1 MPSGDIATVRTIER
15 DSSTCNLARAGDNV
29 AIGLHGID
37 PGHIVSGGVLCHP
50 DFPVH
55 IASHL
60 ELKILVLEITMPILV
75 GLQVSGTA
83 QQIAC
88 QGLSLVRS
96 SYLLFPS
103 YIILV

>member
-15 DSSTCNLARAGDNV
+15 DSSTCSLARAGDNI

-55 IASHL
+55 VASHL

-83 QQIAC
+83 QRIAAC
-88 QGLSLVRS
+88 QGYKV
-96 SYLLFPS
+96 
-103 YIILV
+103 